1 MLITSLTNAKV
12 KQIRALARR
21 KEREQT
27 GLFFAEGIRLVTE
40 AVQTAARIDTLVVAP
55 DLLKSEH
62 ALALLA
68 AERGQGTPVLEVTRE
83 VFEHIS
89 AKEGPQGL
97 GAVVHQQWQTLAD
110 IDWPMRRALGWVALD
125 AAQDPGN
132 IGTIL
137 RTCDAVGIA
146 GLILLANSAD
156 PYEPSAVRASMGAVF
171 SQRLVRATWEQFAT
185 WKQQHHVPL
194 VGTSGGATQDYQQV
208 AYPTPLVLL
217 MGSEREGLSPSQ
229 QAACDL
235 LVRIPMVGRSDSLN
249 LAVATAV
256 VLYEVY
262 NQRRARSLT
271 SAQQPAATSSPADPA

>member
-1 MLITSLTNAKV
+1 MLISSLTNARV

-27 GLFFAEGIRLVTE
+27 GLFFVEGIRIVTE
-40 AVQTAARIDTLVVAP
+40 AVQTAARIDALVVAP
-55 DLLKSEH
+55 ALLKSEH
-62 ALALLA
+62 ALALVA
-68 AERGQGTPVLEVTRE
+68 AEQGRGTSILEVTRE
-83 VFEHIS
+83 VFESIS

-97 GAVVHQQWQTLAD
+97 GAVVQQHWQALED
-110 IDWPMRRALGWVALD
+110 IDWPMPGALGWVALD
-125 AAQDPGN
+125 SVQDPGN

-156 PYEPSAVRASMGAVF
+156 PFEPSAVRASMGAVF
-171 SQRLVRATWEQFAT
+171 TQRLVRATWEEFAT
-185 WKQQHHVPL
+185 WKKQHHIPV
-194 VGTSGGATQDYQQV
+194 VGTSGGAAQDYQN
-208 AYPTPLVLL
+208 AGYPSPLVLL
-217 MGSEREGLSPSQ
+217 MGSEREGLSATQ

-256 VLYEVY
+256 ELYEVF
-262 NQRRARSLT
+262 NQRRARSLA
-271 SAQQPAATSSPADPA
+271 SMQQPAAKSSSANPA

>member
-1 MLITSLTNAKV
+1 MLISSLTNAKV

-27 GLFFAEGIRLVTE
+27 GLFFVEGIRIVTE
-40 AVQTAARIDTLVVAP
+40 AVQTAARIDALVVAP

-68 AERGQGTPVLEVTRE
+68 AERGRGTPVLEVTRE
-83 VFEHIS
+83 VFASIS

-97 GAVVHQQWQTLAD
+97 GAVVQQHWQALAD
-110 IDWPMRRALGWVALD
+110 IDWPVPGALGWVALD

-171 SQRLVRATWEQFAT
+171 IQRLVRATWEEFAT
-185 WKQQHHVPL
+185 WKRRLHVPV
-194 VGTSGGATQDYQQV
+194 VGTSGGAAQDYQKV
-208 AYPTPLVLL
+208 TYPAPLVLL
-217 MGSEREGLSPSQ
+217 MGSEREGLSPAQ
-229 QAACDL
+229 QATCDL

-249 LAVATAV
+249 LAIATAV
-256 VLYEVY
+256 VVYEVF
-262 NQRRARSLT
+262 NQRRRGG
-271 SAQQPAATSSPADPA
+271 

>member
-1 MLITSLTNAKV
+1 MLIASLTNAKV
-12 KQIRALARR
+12 KRIRAFLRR

-27 GLFFAEGIRLVTE
+27 GLFFVEGIRIVTE
-40 AVQTAARIDTLVVAP
+40 AAQTSARIDTLIVAP
-55 DLLKSEH
+55 DLLKSDH
-62 ALALLA
+62 ALAFVA
-68 AERGQGTPVLEVTRE
+68 AERGRGTPVLEVTRE
-83 VFEHIS
+83 VFQSIS

-97 GAVVHQQWQTLAD
+97 GAVVQQHWQTLGD
-110 IDWPMRRALGWVALD
+110 IDWPALGALGWVALD

-146 GLILLANSAD
+146 GLILLSNSAD

-171 SQRLVRATWEQFAT
+171 TQRLVRATWEEFAN

-194 VGTSGGATQDYQQV
+194 VGTSGGAAQDYRAV
-208 AYPTPLVLL
+208 AYPAPLVLL
-217 MGSEREGLSPSQ
+217 MGSEREGLSPAQ

-249 LAVATAV
+249 LAVATAI
-256 VLYEVY
+256 VLYEVF
-262 NQRRARSLT
+262 NQRRMLASKH
-271 SAQQPAATSSPADPA
+271 QPAAESSPANLA